1 MKRFLV
7 ILVFALFVSGTL
19 TFHAFYLF
27 LYPPPLA
34 EPEARIVRIQSGMG
48 LRPITRA
55 LEAEG
60 VIQDPNKFMLLA
72 WWKGAGKK
80 IQWGDF
86 EIHTGESPLTVLDYL
101 TSGKTL
107 LKRVTIPE
115 GFTLKQIAERLAH
128 ENLAVAEN
136 FLASARD
143 RAWVKELD
151 LPGNSLEGFLFPD
164 TYIFHRG
171 MPVRAMQK
179 RMVNRFREVYQR
191 CRSNEATEPP
201 QGFDLNQTITL
212 ASIVEK
218 ETGQAGERPLIA
230 SVFYNRLRQGMALQS
245 DPTVIYGIK
254 NFNGDLTKKDLQRPT
269 PYNTYVIP
277 GLPPGPIANPGEDAL
292 RAVLYPEKTDYLY
305 FVSKNDGSH
314 YFSRNIQEHNR
325 AVVRYQLSGK
335 FDSTGQKR
343 KNDPKI

>member
-1 MKRFLV
+1 LKRFLV

-19 TFHAFYLF
+19 IFDTFYLF
-27 LYPPPLA
+27 LYPLPLA

-48 LRPITRA
+48 LRSIARVLT
-55 LEAEG
+55 EEG
-60 VIQDPNKFMLLA
+60 IIQDPYKFMLLA
-72 WWKGAGKK
+72 WWKGVGKK

-86 EIHTGESPLTVLDYL
+86 EIHTGEPPLTVLDYL

-115 GFTLKQIAERLAH
+115 GFTLKQIAERLAR
-128 ENLAVAEN
+128 ENLSVAED
-136 FLASARD
+136 FLTWGRD
-143 RAWVKELD
+143 RAWLTELG
-151 LPGNSLEGFLFPD
+151 LPGTSLEGFLFPD

-191 CRSNEATEPP
+191 CRSNGAADTPH
-201 QGFDLNQTITL
+201 GLNLNQMVTL

-218 ETGQAGERPLIA
+218 ETGLAGERPLIA

-254 NFNGDLTKKDLQRPT
+254 EFNGDLTKKDLQRPT
-269 PYNTYVIP
+269 PYNTYVNP

-292 RAVLYPEKTDYLY
+292 RAVLYPAKTDYLY
-305 FVSKNDGSH
+305 FVSKNNGSH
-314 YFSRNIQEHNR
+314 HFSRNIQEHNR

-335 FDSTGQKR
+335 SDSAAPIKR
-343 KNDPKI
+343 NKP

>member
-1 MKRFLV
+1 MKRFLAL
-7 ILVFALFVSGTL
+7 LVFALFVAGTL
-19 TFHAFYLF
+19 TSYSFYLF
-27 LYPPPLA
+27 LSPPPPA
-34 EPEARIVRIQSGMG
+34 EPEAKIVRIQPGMG
-48 LRPITRA
+48 LRPIARV
-55 LEAEG
+55 LAEEG
-60 VIQDPNKFMLLA
+60 LIRDPFKFMLLA
-72 WWKGAGKK
+72 WWKGVGKK

-86 EIHTGESPLTVLDYL
+86 EIHTGEPPLTVLDYL

-107 LKRVTIPE
+107 LKQVTIPE
-115 GFTLKQIAERLAH
+115 GFTLKQVAERLAH
-128 ENLAVAEN
+128 QNLAVTED

-143 RAWVKELD
+143 RVWLTELG

-171 MPVRAMQK
+171 MPVRSIQK
-179 RMVNRFREVYQR
+179 RMVTRFREVYER
-191 CRSNEATEPP
+191 CRSNGAGDAPL
-201 QGFDLNQTITL
+201 DLNLNQMVTL

-254 NFNGDLTKKDLQRPT
+254 DFNGDLTKKDLQRAT
-269 PYNTYVIP
+269 PYNTYVIQ
-277 GLPPGPIANPGEDAL
+277 GLPPGPIANPGEYAL
-292 RAVLYPEKTDYLY
+292 RAVFSPAKTDYLY

-325 AVVRYQLSGK
+325 AVVRYQLSDQSEAAAPNK
-335 FDSTGQKR
+335 
-343 KNDPKI
+343 KNRR

>member
-1 MKRFLV
+1 MKRFLA
-7 ILVFALFVSGTL
+7 ILVFALFVTGTL
-19 TFHAFYLF
+19 TSYSFYLF
-27 LYPPPLA
+27 LSPPPPA
-34 EPEARIVRIQSGMG
+34 EPETRIVRIQSGMG
-48 LRPITRA
+48 LRPIARVLT
-55 LEAEG
+55 EEG
-60 VIQDPNKFMLLA
+60 VIQDPYKFMLLA
-72 WWKGAGKK
+72 WWKGVGKK

-86 EIHTGESPLTVLDYL
+86 EIRTGEPPLTVLDYL

-128 ENLAVAEN
+128 ENLTVAED
-136 FLASARD
+136 FLAWSRN
-143 RAWVKELD
+143 RAWLTELG

-171 MPVRAMQK
+171 MPVRTMQK

-191 CRSNEATEPP
+191 CRSNGEADAP
-201 QGFDLNQTITL
+201 QGLNLNQLVTL

-218 ETGQAGERPLIA
+218 ETGQPAERPLIA

-245 DPTVIYGIK
+245 DPTVIYGIQD
-254 NFNGDLTKKDLQRPT
+254 FNGDLTKKDLQRST

-277 GLPPGPIANPGEDAL
+277 GLPPGPIASPGENAL
-292 RAVLYPEKTDYLY
+292 RAALYPPKTDYLY

-314 YFSRNIQEHNR
+314 YFSRNIREHNR

-335 FDSTGQKR
+335 SDSAAPNK
-343 KNDPKI
+343 KNKL

>member
-1 MKRFLV
+1 LKRLLV
-7 ILVFALFVSGTL
+7 ILIFALFVAGTL
-19 TFHAFYLF
+19 TVHSFYLF
-27 LYPPPLA
+27 LSPPAPA
-34 EPEARIVRIQSGMG
+34 EPEAKIVRIQPGMG
-48 LRPITRA
+48 LRPIARVLT
-55 LEAEG
+55 EEG
-60 VIQDPNKFMLLA
+60 IIQDPTKFMLLA
-72 WWKGAGKK
+72 WWKRVGKK

-86 EIHTGESPLTVLDYL
+86 EINTATPPLTVLDYL

-128 ENLAVAEN
+128 ENLAVAED

-143 RAWVKELD
+143 RTWLNELD

-191 CRSNEATEPP
+191 CRSNGAAEAFP
-201 QGFDLNQTITL
+201 GLHLNLIQMVTL

-218 ETGQAGERPLIA
+218 ETGQPGERPLIA
-230 SVFYNRLRQGMALQS
+230 SVFYNRLRQGMPLQS

-254 NFNGDLTKKDLQRPT
+254 DFNGDITKKDLLRPT

-292 RAVLYPEKTDYLY
+292 RAVLFPVKADYLY
-305 FVSKNDGSH
+305 FVSKNNGSH
-314 YFSRNIQEHNR
+314 YFSRNIREHNR
-325 AVVRYQLSGK
+325 AVARYQLQGH
-335 FDSTGQKR
+335 Q
-343 KNDPKI
+343 N

>member
-1 MKRFLV
+1 LKRFL
-7 ILVFALFVSGTL
+7 IIAVFALFVSGTL
-19 TFHAFYLF
+19 TIHSFYLF
-27 LYPPPLA
+27 LYPLPLA

-48 LRPITRA
+48 LRPIARV

-60 VIQDPNKFMLLA
+60 IIQDPTKFMLLA
-72 WWKGAGKK
+72 WWKGVGKK

-86 EIHTGESPLTVLDYL
+86 EIHTGEPPLTVLDYL

-128 ENLAVAEN
+128 ENLADVQD
-136 FLASARD
+136 FLSSARD
-143 RAWVKELD
+143 RAWLAELD
-151 LPGNSLEGFLFPD
+151 LPVNSLEGFLFPD
-164 TYIFHRG
+164 TYFFHRG

-191 CRSNEATEPP
+191 CQSTGAADAPP
-201 QGFDLNQTITL
+201 NLDLNQTVTL

-230 SVFYNRLRQGMALQS
+230 SVFYNRLRLGMPLQS
-245 DPTVIYGIK
+245 DPTVIYGLK
-254 NFNGDLTKKDLQRPT
+254 DFNGDLTKKDLQRPT
-269 PYNTYVIP
+269 PYNTYVIQR
-277 GLPPGPIANPGEDAL
+277 LPPGPIANPGEDAL
-292 RAVLYPEKTDYLY
+292 RAVLCPTKTDYLY

-314 YFSRNIQEHNR
+314 YFSRDIQEHNR

-335 FDSTGQKR
+335 FDSTAPHR
-343 KNDPKI
+343 KNKI

>member
-1 MKRFLV
+1 MKRFL
-7 ILVFALFVSGTL
+7 IIPVFALFVSGTL
-19 TFHAFYLF
+19 TFHSFYLF
-27 LYPPPLA
+27 LYPPPVA
-34 EPEARIVRIQSGMG
+34 QPEARIVRIQSGMG
-48 LRPITRA
+48 LRPIARV

-60 VIQDPNKFMLLA
+60 VIQDPAKFMLLA
-72 WWKGAGKK
+72 WWKGVGKK

-86 EIHTGESPLTVLDYL
+86 EIHTGVPPLTVLDYL

-128 ENLAVAEN
+128 ENLADAED
-136 FLASARD
+136 FLSSARD
-143 RAWVKELD
+143 QVWLTELN

-179 RMVNRFREVYQR
+179 RMVSRFREVYQR
-191 CRSNEATEPP
+191 VRSNGAAAAPP
-201 QGFDLNQTITL
+201 SLSLNQTVIL

-218 ETGQAGERPLIA
+218 ETGRAGERPLIA
-230 SVFYNRLRQGMALQS
+230 SVFYNRLRQGMPLQS
-245 DPTVIYGIK
+245 DPTVIYGLK
-254 NFNGDLTKKDLQRPT
+254 DFKGDLTKKDLQRPT

-292 RAVLYPEKTDYLY
+292 RAVLCPTKTDYLY
-305 FVSKNDGSH
+305 FVAKNDGSH

-335 FDSTGQKR
+335 SDSTFPDR
-343 KNDPKI
+343 KNKI

>member
-1 MKRFLV
+1 MKRFLS
-7 ILVFALFVSGTL
+7 IFVFALFVSGTL
-19 TFHAFYLF
+19 TFHAFYIF
-27 LYPPPLA
+27 LTPPPLA
-34 EPEARIVRIQSGMG
+34 EPEAKIVRIQPGMG
-48 LRPITRA
+48 LRPIARV

-60 VIQDPNKFMLLA
+60 VIRNPTKFMLLA
-72 WWKGAGKK
+72 WWKGVGKK

-86 EIHTGESPLTVLDYL
+86 EIHTGEPPLTVLDLL

-115 GFTLKQIAERLAH
+115 GFTLKQIAERLAN
-128 ENLAVAEN
+128 ENLAAAEG

-143 RAWVKELD
+143 PAWLNELD

-171 MPVRAMQK
+171 MPVRVMQK

-191 CRSNEATEPP
+191 CRSNGAADAP
-201 QGFDLNQTITL
+201 QGLNLNQTVTL
-212 ASIVEK
+212 ASIVER

-254 NFNGDLTKKDLQRPT
+254 DFNGDLTKKDLQRPT
-269 PYNTYVIP
+269 PYNTYVIA

-292 RAVLYPEKTDYLY
+292 RAVLYPAKTDYLY

-314 YFSRNIQEHNR
+314 YFSKNIQEHNR

-335 FDSTGQKR
+335 SDPVSQNR
-343 KNDPKI
+343 KN

>member
-1 MKRFLV
+1 LKRFLV
-7 ILVFALFVSGTL
+7 VLVFALFVSGTL
-19 TFHAFYLF
+19 ACHSFYLF

-34 EPEARIVRIQSGMG
+34 EPEARIVRIQAGMG
-48 LRPITRA
+48 LRSIARV

-72 WWKGAGKK
+72 WWKGVGKK

-86 EIHTGESPLTVLDYL
+86 EIHTGEPPLTVLDYL

-128 ENLAVAEN
+128 ENLAVAED

-143 RAWVKELD
+143 RAWLNELD
-151 LPGNSLEGFLFPD
+151 LQGNSLEGFLFPD

-191 CRSNEATEPP
+191 CRSNGAADVPS
-201 QGFDLNQTITL
+201 DLNLNQMVTL

-218 ETGQAGERPLIA
+218 ETGAPDERPLIA
-230 SVFYNRLRQGMALQS
+230 SVFYNRLRLGMPLQS

-254 NFNGDLTKKDLQRPT
+254 DFNGDLTKKDLQRPT

-277 GLPPGPIANPGEDAL
+277 GLPPGPIANPGGDAL
-292 RAVLYPEKTDYLY
+292 RAVFCPVKTDYLY
-305 FVSKNDGSH
+305 FVSKNNGSH

-335 FDSTGQKR
+335 SDPVSQNR
-343 KNDPKI
+343 K